1 MEKNSR
7 KFSLVWKGSVLIQ
20 KLCSRRKA
28 QAACERK
35 IGLRLS
41 RPLCPW
47 LGMSWE
53 SGTSA
58 QVVRMWHYF
67 PCPTYQRCKGK
78 VPLSPLKLGR
88 LNRIHFPKDPFMEE
102 HHQCGWQVI
111 AEGSMARSVGWVER
125 GTPCASSHVWLSEE
139 CWEAQLVVTEIIVTE
154 IKNTWYQAKMY
165 LKQKN
170 LSKSRNS

>member
-7 KFSLVWKGSVLIQ
+7 KFSLVWKGSVLVQ

-28 QAACERK
+28 QAACKRK

-58 QVVRMWHYF
+58 QVVQMWHYF
-67 PCPTYQRCKGK
+67 TCPTYQRCKGK
-78 VPLSPLKLGR
+78 IPLSPLKLGR

-111 AEGSMARSVGWVER
+111 AEGSMAKSVGWVER
-125 GTPCASSHVWLSEE
+125 GTPCAASHGLTERGVLRCTARCHWNHCHWNQKHLVSGQDVSE
-139 CWEAQLVVTEIIVTE
+139 TEKSFE
-154 IKNTWYQAKMY
+154 IP
-165 LKQKN
+165 
-170 LSKSRNS
+170 